1 MKDWEQL
8 GLAHRPDGACGLWEA
23 MYKGPGPGL
32 CHSGHGD
39 LGGSGLEPP
48 KLAAGLGMEE
58 GAERNQGLFFSG
70 IVLKG
75 VITHTERFTH
85 AGRQEKLSY

>member
-1 MKDWEQL
+1 MATW
-8 GLAHRPDGACGLWEA
+8 GV
-23 MYKGPGPGL
+23 
-32 CHSGHGD
+32 
-39 LGGSGLEPP
+39 SGLEPA
-48 KLAAGLGMEE
+48 KLAAGLDMEE
-58 GAERNQGLFFSG
+58 GVERNQGLFFSG